1 MMAAAPPGAGAL
13 LAKYLLGLLLI
24 VVGLALVLFGVFD
37 AGPFATLVGLA
48 LAALGVVLV
57 VLKVIARN
65 KAPPR

>member
-1 MMAAAPPGAGAL
+1 MAAAPPGAGAL
-13 LAKYLLGLLLI
+13 LAKYLIGLLLI

-57 VLKVIARN
+57 VLKVVARN

>member
-1 MMAAAPPGAGAL
+1 MAAAPPGAGAL
-13 LAKYLLGLLLI
+13 LAKYLIGLLLI